1 MRGFLD
7 QSSINKHM
15 RFKDFEIVIHG
26 DFESGDDELD
36 LRSAIAKKLGGLSAK
51 TSDAEAETVQKI
63 EDGDARWAP
72 PLQQHLDVL
81 KQSLANTSDKTET
94 SSQILEL
101 DSAKKYYDKYHESIS
116 RSGQL
121 IEAVQTD
128 LTFCKS
134 CGKLMLG
141 QQLTESLS
149 DQSLSRIT
157 KAWNKLL
164 EHYRVPKKKCNC
176 DS

>member
-1 MRGFLD
+1 
-7 QSSINKHM
+7 M

-26 DFESGDDELD
+26 DFDSGDDELD
-36 LRSAIAKKLGGLSAK
+36 LRSAIAKKLGGVSAK
-51 TSDAEAETVQKI
+51 TSDADAEAETVQKI

-72 PLQQHLDVL
+72 PLQQHLDVI
-81 KQSLANTSDKTET
+81 KQSLANTSVKAET

-101 DSAKKYYDKYHESIS
+101 DASKKYYDKYHESIS
-116 RSGQL
+116 HSGQL

-128 LTFCKS
+128 LSFCKS

-149 DQSLSRIT
+149 DQSLNRIT
-157 KAWNKLL
+157 NAWNKLL

-176 DS
+176 GS